1 MEIQTIID
9 ILIGL
14 STIALTLTFSIITN
28 LSNKRNLSIS
38 IFSNINTAKS
48 ALDSVLYDNTKYC
61 HQIKDDGY
69 NAYGAVCPVVE
80 DYFNAFEM
88 ACSLYNSKKIDRKM
102 FISLYKADLFNICG
116 ETDFKNYFDEMSTQ
130 FPNIISV
137 YNQVR

>member
-1 MEIQTIID
+1 MEVKTIID

-61 HQIKDDGY
+61 HQIKDDSY
-69 NAYGAVCPVVE
+69 NAYRAVYPVVE

-88 ACSLYNSKKIDRKM
+88 ACSLYNSNKIDKKM
-102 FISLYKADLFNICG
+102 FINLYKGDLFNICG
-116 ETDFKNYFDEMSTQ
+116 ETNFKNYFDEMSTQ